1 MPDYNIYIHSSI
13 TASSGEATKPWSS
26 GKSSSNSPWGVDE
39 SLASK
44 LTQNV
49 SKVSGVMLNPD
60 SLISQGIGAIAKAVP
75 WVALV
80 YVVAKTIDKVATTC
94 INYGVLETG
103 DYRDSINYN
112 NFKSQFSWLYKPFS
126 NAYNEMQAQNKF
138 RIDDYRKLQQR
149 QLLGDS
155 VINTYTNRGV

>member
-1 MPDYNIYIHSSI
+1 MKTNNFVQNIIAKYKSQFVPVRDTKLGIYIP
-13 TASSGEATKPWSS
+13 T
-26 GKSSSNSPWGVDE
+26 
-39 SLASK
+39 
-44 LTQNV
+44 
-49 SKVSGVMLNPD
+49 
-60 SLISQGIGAIAKAVP
+60 GAIAKAVP

-94 INYGVLETG
+94 INYGALETG

-138 RIDDYRKLQQR
+138 RIDDYRKSQQR